1 MLFEKFIKKRKCNHD
16 KNGMGTTLRL
26 LTKRVMISPS
36 EKTYICENCKKICTY
51 KD

>member
-1 MLFEKFIKKRKCNHD
+1 MFFEKLIKKRKCNHD
-16 KNGMGTTLRL
+16 KDSMETTLRL

-36 EKTYICENCKKICTY
+36 EKTYICESCKKILTF

>member
-1 MLFEKFIKKRKCNHD
+1 MFFKKCIKKRKCNHD
-16 KNGMGTTLRL
+16 KDDVESTLRL

-36 EKTYICENCKKICTY
+36 EKTYICDNCKKIFIY

>member
-1 MLFEKFIKKRKCNHD
+1 MFFKKCIKKRKCNHD
-16 KNGMGTTLRL
+16 KDSVKNTLRL

-36 EKTYICENCKKICTY
+36 EKTYICENCKKIFTF

>member
-1 MLFEKFIKKRKCNHD
+1 MFFKKNIKKRKCNHD
-16 KNGMGTTLRL
+16 VNNMETTLRL

-36 EKTYICENCKKICTY
+36 EKTYICDNCKKIFVF